1 MYEMEECA
9 MKALTYIEHGKF
21 ELIKKPKPLF
31 MDARLEH
38 FPLEVVQ
45 YRNDTLW
52 LKYKRK

>member
-1 MYEMEECA
+1 
-9 MKALTYIEHGKF
+9 MKALTYIERGRF
-21 ELIKKPKPLF
+21 ALLDKPKPLF

>member
-1 MYEMEECA
+1 MEECA
-9 MKALTYIEHGKF
+9 MKALTYIEHGRF
-21 ELIKKPKPLF
+21 ELLEKPKPLF